1 MKKNTKIIILVG
13 VILLVIVSVV
23 GVTYAFLS
31 TGGTQEQA
39 NTFNSGCLSIRLTNE
54 STSIN
59 LTNTFPITDI
69 EGLNTTSY
77 DFTIENT
84 CSTAT
89 NYQIN
94 LESLNPVSNTLDA
107 DYIKV
112 SLSSDTVGNVIS
124 TLSDNNT
131 TTSYIDGSYISH
143 NLYTGSI
150 AGNTTKTYH
159 LRLWIDYD
167 ATVAQAANKTYES
180 KINVIANPDIE
191 VVDTLEATFELNDKT
206 LTTNLT
212 SNVTNATYCTT
223 TDNICTPNTSASISS
238 NSYNVD
244 LTGNENSQMVCTRL
258 NRTSKVI
265 CSNPVDIE
273 PTLLA
278 DVIKGYNQS
287 TRSDFSVT
295 YTASTTNTVF
305 TANDGDGT
313 TYYFAGAPTDNYVY
327 FAGFYWRIIRIN
339 GDGSI
344 RLIYQGTSTTTSGTD
359 DQIGT
364 SRFNSSYNRS
374 EYVGLKYTEGS
385 QYGTNENST
394 IYTALNTWYE
404 ENINIED
411 EEYTNYI
418 DTNAG
423 FCGDRDMASGSTW
436 SSEPSS
442 NIYYAAYG
450 RLDTNKSPVFTCSSN
465 NLYTATTSNKGNKS
479 LSSPIGL
486 ITADEVAFAGGV
498 YGSSN
503 SNSSYYLRTGST
515 YWTMSPSYFDATNGF
530 AIVFSVSS
538 VGNLNGY
545 TVRSTTPGVRP
556 VINLKATT
564 TISGG
569 YGTAQNPFIVD

>member
-191 VVDTLEATFELNDKT
+191 VVDNLEATFTLNDKT

-212 SNVTNATYCTT
+212 SNVTSATYCTS
-223 TDNICTPNTSASISS
+223 TDNICEPSTSASISG

-278 DVIKGYNQS
+278 DVIKSYNKS
-287 TRSDFSVT
+287 TRGDFST
-295 YTASTTNTVF
+295 PYTASTTNTVF

-313 TYYFAGAPTDNYVY
+313 TYYFAGAPTDNYVS
-327 FAGFYWRIIRIN
+327 FAGFYWRIIRVN

-344 RLIYQGTSTTTSGTD
+344 RLIYQGTSATATGSNAQT
-359 DQIGT
+359 GT
-364 SRFNSSYNRS
+364 SAFNSSRDRS
-374 EYVGLKYTEGS
+374 EYVGLKYSQGS
-385 QYGTNENST
+385 QYGTTTNST
-394 IYTALNTWYE
+394 IYTALNTWYTT
-404 ENINIED
+404 NIANKN
-411 EEYTNYI
+411 YGNYI

-436 SSEPSS
+436 ESQPDST
-442 NIYYAAYG
+442 IRYAAYE
-450 RLDTNKSPVFTCSSN
+450 RIYTNKSPVFTCSTN

-486 ITADEVAFAGGV
+486 ITADEIAYAGGV
-498 YGSSN
+498 WRTIN
-503 SNSSYYLRTGST
+503 QSYYLYTGQW
-515 YWTMSPSYFDATNGF
+515 YWTMSPYHSGVSDAG
-530 AIVFSVSS
+530 VFSVYPTGDLISS
-538 VGNLNGY
+538 DVH
-545 TVRSTTPGVRP
+545 STAPGVRP

-564 TISGG
+564 TISSGN
-569 YGTAQNPFIVD
+569 GTAQNPFVVQTN